1 MFTMLTKK
9 QLEMVLK
16 FCALDKDECLAVD
29 NLDARQGAR
38 EWIMWSEY
46 DCFLNCIGC
55 IFRPFS
61 LRMHFQAFPQS
72 VTGYKFWKNAWNKHR
87 KNCKRC
93 PTQVTWKVKFKCQFC
108 LSWLSCLSCLSQK
121 WWSDT
126 PQSTSFRAE
135 TTFPFSS
142 SDWNSWSSNRYQ
154 WVVVVAN
161 LNEDNRGLSDHHF
174 K

>member
-72 VTGYKFWKNAWNKHR
+72 VTGYKFGKMHKINIARIAKAALHKLPGKSSLNVNFVYPVCPVCPVWNFSKN
-87 KNCKRC
+87 
-93 PTQVTWKVKFKCQFC
+93 
-108 LSWLSCLSCLSQK
+108 
-121 WWSDT
+121 
-126 PQSTSFRAE
+126 
-135 TTFPFSS
+135 S
-142 SDWNSWSSNRYQ
+142 SDLVAGRFPNLQLHFSYRFHTYQ
-154 WVVVVAN
+154 LRVM
-161 LNEDNRGLSDHHF
+161 F
-174 K
+174 